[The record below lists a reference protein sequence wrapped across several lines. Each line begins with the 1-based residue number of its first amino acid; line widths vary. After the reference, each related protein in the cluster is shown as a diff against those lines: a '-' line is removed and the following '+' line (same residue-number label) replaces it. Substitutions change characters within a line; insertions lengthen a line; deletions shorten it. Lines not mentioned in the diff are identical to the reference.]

1 MYFKSYKRFLW
12 RVFKKREEKTTV
24 EIKVFLN
31 VIDVPKLSEDQVKLC
46 EEDLT
51 EKDLYKSL
59 RSMQND
65 KSPGNDGLTK
75 EFYETFWNDLIE
87 IFVNSVR
94 EAKVIGH
101 LRRASVD
108 SKIISKA
115 LSEKLTEVLPDL
127 ISSQQ
132 MAYVK
137 NRHIGESGKLI
148 SDIIEMTKIRKIGFL
163 VTMDIEKAFDSLDH
177 NFLISTLEK
186 YGFGQNFI
194 LWIKILLNDQESCVI
209 NGGKTTKYFML
220 GRGARQGDPI
230 SAFLF
235 ILALE
240 ILFLLIKTKP
250 EIAGLT
256 IFDHCYLYS
265 AYADD
270 TTFFLKDTIS
280 IKNMVDTFH
289 LFSEFSGLKPNLSKC
304 EITGI
309 GVLKGV
315 QVAVCGMRC
324 VDLKNDTL
332 KILGTHFSYNEKLKE
347 EKNFDA
353 TVTNIQWVLKIWK
366 MRNLKLEG
374 KIVIF
379 KTLAISKVVSNH
391 W

>member
-59 RSMQND
+59 RSIQND
-65 KSPGNDGLTK
+65 KSLGSDGLTK
-75 EFYETFWNDLIE
+75 EFYEIFWDDLKE

-94 EAKVIGH
+94 EAKEIGH
-101 LRRASVD
+101 LSTSQRQAIIKLIEKKDRDKRFIKNWRPISLLNVD

-115 LSEKLTEVLPDL
+115 LSEKLKEVLPDL

-132 MAYVK
+132 TAYVK
-137 NRHIGESGKLI
+137 NRHIGENGRLI
-148 SDIIEMTKIRKIGFL
+148 SDIIEITKIRKIGGFL

-280 IKNMVDTFH
+280 IKNMVDSFH
-289 LFSEFSGLKPNLSKC
+289 LLMNYL
-304 EITGI
+304 
-309 GVLKGV
+309 
-315 QVAVCGMRC
+315 
-324 VDLKNDTL
+324 D
-332 KILGTHFSYNEKLKE
+332 
-347 EKNFDA
+347 
-353 TVTNIQWVLKIWK
+353 
-366 MRNLKLEG
+366 
-374 KIVIF
+374 
-379 KTLAISKVVSNH
+379 
-391 W
+391 

>member
-1 MYFKSYKRFLW
+1 MRLVSAQQKINKMFLKF
-12 RVFKKREEKTTV
+12 RKTTRRAKYNTKIIIDDTEDTDQTCILNHIKDFYEALFKKREQKTTA
-24 EIKVFLN
+24 EIKAFLN

-186 YGFGQNFI
+186 YGFG
-194 LWIKILLNDQESCVI
+194 
-209 NGGKTTKYFML
+209 
-220 GRGARQGDPI
+220 
-230 SAFLF
+230 
-235 ILALE
+235 
-240 ILFLLIKTKP
+240 
-250 EIAGLT
+250 
-256 IFDHCYLYS
+256 
-265 AYADD
+265 
-270 TTFFLKDTIS
+270 
-280 IKNMVDTFH
+280 
-289 LFSEFSGLKPNLSKC
+289 
-304 EITGI
+304 
-309 GVLKGV
+309 
-315 QVAVCGMRC
+315 
-324 VDLKNDTL
+324 
-332 KILGTHFSYNEKLKE
+332 
-347 EKNFDA
+347 
-353 TVTNIQWVLKIWK
+353 
-366 MRNLKLEG
+366 
-374 KIVIF
+374 
-379 KTLAISKVVSNH
+379 
-391 W
+391 